1 MYSSKSMRISFRLV
15 STFTDRVSGEE
26 PMNRGG
32 VSSFGPPEGEPWRA
46 QERIQNEIKKNTKK
60 RIVKNCCK
68 LIKNQTVHAMVST
81 LIFAGFFDR
90 IKLTHEEIVAPV
102 VSTSSISRKCPDKF
116 PFISKA
122 FFMEW
127 SLSALDLWT

>member
-1 MYSSKSMRISFRLV
+1 TRPQ
-15 STFTDRVSGEE
+15 EE
-26 PMNRGG
+26 ERT
-32 VSSFGPPEGEPWRA
+32 RA
-46 QERIQNEIKKNTKK
+46 QKRKQNDIKKNTKK
-60 RIVKNCCK
+60 RIIKNCRK
-68 LIKNQTVHAMVST
+68 LIKNQTLHAMVST

-90 IKLTHEEIVAPV
+90 IKLTHEEIVAPL
-102 VSTSSISRKCPDKF
+102 VSTSSISSKCPDKF